1 MSIVLRNLK
10 GSALTYT
17 EMDRNQS
24 QFFYSASLADGGGTL
39 KLYYTGSSLLN
50 DVDGTSYAPRSVD
63 ISIGGGGATGVT
75 QLVAGTNIT
84 LTNSAG
90 QPSSGTGVVTINAAG
105 GGEGGVTTPG
115 GSNTNIQFNDGGSFG
130 GDNLFVYDKTNDF
143 VGIGTT
149 SGMTRRLHINDDS
162 NGGAII
168 RLQSNTTTNANK
180 QAFLEIGK
188 GSSDLTQIG
197 KLNGNSNDTYIHHLL
212 QPSTV
217 QTGPII
223 GKTHFSFTN
232 IGSITATI
240 TDVGIGIGTTGPTR
254 DLSINSDSNK
264 GIGISTAA
272 GRSPENR
279 IRILPNDV
287 WTRTFVDNSNNSLL
301 VTKYGL
307 GIHTPVDGS
316 DGGNMLIAISDTSAG
331 ITEERDPHRLLITS
345 YNSVNTDDSL
355 NTAPVH
361 IASFTAAGRVGIHT
375 PDPNQDI
382 RLDINGQYRGAYL
395 EQEDDYTLDFKNYS
409 VIKVTDTVGG
419 GTTLGITGNVPPA
432 GTKAVLI
439 LEVGTKAV
447 DLQLLATTNLISNT
461 NLETQPNKHSTITFV
476 SDGTN
481 LIETSRT
488 VDMA

>member
-24 QFFYSASLADGGGTL
+24 QFFYSASLADSGGTL

-90 QPSSGTGVVTINAAG
+90 QPSNGTGVVRITATGGSG
-105 GGEGGVTTPG
+105 GGTPADPDT
-115 GSNTNIQFNDGGSFG
+115 SIQFNDGGSFG
-130 GDNLFVYDKTNDF
+130 GDNLFVYDKNKNR
-143 VGIGTT
+143 VGIGIT
-149 SGMTRRLHINDDS
+149 SGMQRRLHINDDI

-168 RLQSNTTTNANK
+168 RLQANTTAGVSK
-180 QAFLEIGK
+180 LAFLEIGK
-188 GSSDLTQIG
+188 NSSNLTQIG
-197 KLNGNSNDTYIHHLL
+197 KLNGNSNDTYIHQFL

-223 GKTHFSFTN
+223 GKTHFSFTS
-232 IGSITATI
+232 ISSITATV
-240 TDVGIGIGTTGPTR
+240 TQTGIGIGTQTPTR
-254 DLSINSDSNK
+254 DLSIKSSSNK
-264 GIGISTAA
+264 GIGISSAG

-279 IRILPNDV
+279 IRILPDDV

-301 VTKYGL
+301 ITKYGL

-316 DGGNMLIAISDTSAG
+316 EGGNMLIAISDTEAG
-331 ITEERDPHRLLITS
+331 RTEEKVPHRLLIAS
-345 YNSVNTDDSL
+345 YNSVDTEDSL

-361 IASFTAAGRVGIHT
+361 IASFTAAGRVGINT
-375 PDPNQDI
+375 PDPNQEI

-395 EQEDDYTLDFKNYS
+395 ETNSVSNLDFKNYS
-409 VIKVTDTVGG
+409 VIKVTLSDVTADTPFFN
-419 GTTLGITGNVPPA
+419 IPPA
-432 GTKAVLI
+432 GTKGVLVVTTDTNCTLNFAASPYIISTGNAV
-439 LEVGTKAV
+439 VAKTTY
-447 DLQLLATTNLISNT
+447 ATF
-461 NLETQPNKHSTITFV
+461 TFV

-481 LIETSRT
+481 FIETSRT
-488 VDMA
+488 IGMTT